1 VIRRATLRLQ
11 ALGAFA
17 AMLIAVSMAPQ
28 PAGATTVQ
36 RVVSPG
42 GIEAWLVHEPSLPL
56 VALNFAFVGGA
67 TADPADKPGVGHMV
81 SSLLDDGAG
90 ELDAKAFQRRVEDNA
105 VQLRFSVTQD
115 YFSGSIRLLKDRQ
128 DPSFDLLR
136 LALNQPRFD
145 ADAIG
150 RVREQIMA
158 GLRRETTDPGSIAS
172 KEWWRTAFPG
182 HPYGRPTGG
191 TLTSV
196 PTITADDLRTYVKQV
211 LTRDTLKV
219 AAVGDIDAATL
230 GKVLDTVFGSLPA
243 TGTRVTVPNALVRDG
258 GRRIVVQLNV
268 PQAVVR
274 MGGEG
279 LMRKDPDFI
288 PAYVVNHILGG
299 GSFTSRLY
307 EEVREKRGLAYG
319 VYSYLLTMRHAA
331 MFMASTQTQA
341 GSTREA
347 LELIE
352 AQVAR
357 MVKDGPT
364 EDELVKAKAYLKGSF
379 ALNFDTS
386 TKIAGILLQNQLD
399 DLGIDYIE
407 KRDAMMDAVSIEDTR
422 RAAKRLAEGGML
434 VTVVGQPKDLASKEP
449 GG

>member
-1 VIRRATLRLQ
+1 VIRRLRY
-11 ALGAFA
+11 
-17 AMLIAVSMAPQ
+17 LIAAAAVSIAALAAP

-42 GIEAWLVHEPSLPL
+42 GIVAWLVHEPSLPL
-56 VALNFAFVGGA
+56 VAMNFAFVGGA
-67 TADPADKPGVGHMV
+67 TQDPGDKPGIGYMV

-90 ELDAKAFQRRVEDNA
+90 ELDAKAFHQRLEETA
-105 VQLRFSVTQD
+105 AEMRFSVTQD
-115 YFSGSIRLLKDRQ
+115 YFFGSIRLLKDRQ
-128 DPSFDLLR
+128 EQSFDLLR

-150 RVREQIMA
+150 RVREQILSQ
-158 GLRRETTDPGSIAS
+158 LRRETTDPGSIGNRT
-172 KEWWRTAFPG
+172 WWATAFPN
-182 HPYGRPTGG
+182 HPYGRPTSG

-196 PTITADDLRTYVKQV
+196 PTITADDLRTFARRV
-211 LTRDTLKV
+211 LTRDTLKI

-230 GKVLDTVFGSLPA
+230 GQTLDRVFGTLPA
-243 TGTRVTVPNALVRDG
+243 TGTQVAVPDMAPRDG
-258 GRRIVVQLNV
+258 GRRIVTQLAV

-274 MGGEG
+274 LGGSG
-279 LMRKDPDFI
+279 VMRKDPDFI

-307 EEVREKRGLAYG
+307 DEVREKRGLAYG
-319 VYSYLLTMRHAA
+319 VYSYLMTMRHAA
-331 MFMASTQTQA
+331 LFMANTQTQA
-341 GSTREA
+341 ASTREA

-352 AQVAR
+352 AQVQR

-364 EDELVKAKAYLKGSF
+364 ADELAKAKAYLKGSY

-386 TKIAGILLQNQLD
+386 TKIAGVLLQNQLD
-399 DLGIDYIE
+399 ELGIDYID
-407 KRDAMMDAVSIEDTR
+407 KRNGLMDAVTIEDTR
-422 RAAKRLAEGGML
+422 RAAKRLGQGGLL
-434 VTVVGQPKDLASKEP
+434 VTVVGQPKDLTSKEP

>member
-1 VIRRATLRLQ
+1 MIRRLRCLTAAAATLI
-11 ALGAFA
+11 A
-17 AMLIAVSMAPQ
+17 AAVTTP
-28 PAGATTVQ
+28 PADATTIQ
-36 RVVSPG
+36 KVVSPG

-67 TADPADKPGVGHMV
+67 GNDPADKPGVGYMV
-81 SSLLDDGAG
+81 SSTLDDGAG
-90 ELDAKAFQRRVEDNA
+90 ELDAKAFQQQVEANA
-105 VQLRFSVTQD
+105 VELRFSVTHD
-115 YFSGSIRLLKDRQ
+115 YFYGSIRLLRDRME
-128 DPSFDLLR
+128 PSFDLLR
-136 LALNQPRFD
+136 LALTQPRFD

-150 RVREQIMA
+150 RTREQIMA
-158 GLRRETTDPGSIAS
+158 GLRRETTDPGSIAN

-191 TLTSV
+191 TLTSI
-196 PTITADDLRTYVKQV
+196 PTITADDLRTYARQM

-230 GKVLDTVFGSLPA
+230 GRTLDRVFGALPA
-243 TGTRVTVPNALVRDG
+243 TGTRVAVPNAPMRDG
-258 GRRIVVQLNV
+258 GRRIVTQLNV

-274 MGGEG
+274 LGGAG
-279 LMRKDPDFI
+279 IMRKDPDFI

-307 EEVREKRGLAYG
+307 DEVREKRGLAYG
-319 VYSYLLTMRHAA
+319 VSSYLLSMRHAA

-341 GSTREA
+341 DSTREA

-352 AQVAR
+352 AQVRR
-357 MVKDGPT
+357 MVAEGPT
-364 EDELVKAKAYLKGSF
+364 EAELAKAKAYLKGSY

-386 TKIAGILLQNQLD
+386 TKIASILLQNQLD
-399 DLGIDYIE
+399 DLGMDYID
-407 KRDAMMDAVSIEDTR
+407 KRNALMDAVTIEDAR
-422 RAAKRLAEGGML
+422 RAAKRLAEGGLL
-434 VTVVGQPKDLASKEP
+434 VTVVGQPKGLSSKEP

>member
-1 VIRRATLRLQ
+1 VIRRWRC
-11 ALGAFA
+11 
-17 AMLIAVSMAPQ
+17 LIAAAAVSVAALAAQ

-42 GIEAWLVHEPSLPL
+42 GIVAWLVHEPSLPL

-67 TADPADKPGVGHMV
+67 TQDPADKPGVGYMV

-90 ELDAKAFQRRVEDNA
+90 ELDAKAFQQRLEENA
-105 VQLRFSVTQD
+105 VELRFSVTQD
-115 YFSGSIRLLKDRQ
+115 YFFGSIRLLKDRQ
-128 DPSFDLLR
+128 EQSFDLLR
-136 LALNQPRFD
+136 LALSRPRFD

-150 RVREQIMA
+150 RVREQILS
-158 GLRRETTDPGSIAS
+158 GLRRETTDPGSIGNRA
-172 KEWWRTAFPG
+172 WWATAFPN

-191 TLTSV
+191 SLTSV
-196 PTITADDLRTYVKQV
+196 PTITADDLRTFARQV
-211 LTRDTLKV
+211 LTRDTLKI

-230 GKVLDTVFGSLPA
+230 GQTLDRVFGALPA
-243 TGTRVTVPNALVRDG
+243 TGTRIAVPDAPVRDG
-258 GRRIVVQLNV
+258 GRRIVTQLAV

-274 MGGEG
+274 LGGAG
-279 LMRKDPDFI
+279 VMRKDPDFI

-307 EEVREKRGLAYG
+307 DEVREKRGLAYG
-319 VYSYLLTMRHAA
+319 VYSYLMTMRHAA
-331 MFMASTQTQA
+331 LFMANTQTQA
-341 GSTREA
+341 DSTREA

-352 AQVAR
+352 AQVQR

-364 EDELVKAKAYLKGSF
+364 EDELAKAKAYLKGSY

-386 TKIAGILLQNQLD
+386 SKIASILLQNQLD
-399 DLGIDYIE
+399 ELGIDYID
-407 KRDAMMDAVSIEDTR
+407 KRNGLMDAVTIEDTR
-422 RAAKRLAEGGML
+422 RAAKRLGQGGLL
-434 VTVVGQPKDLASKEP
+434 VTVVGQPKDLTSKEP

>member
-1 VIRRATLRLQ
+1 MIRRATLRLQ

-243 TGTRVTVPNALVRDG
+243 TGTRITVPDALVRDG

-364 EDELVKAKAYLKGSF
+364 EDELVKAKAYLKGSY

>member
-1 VIRRATLRLQ
+1 VIRRLRC
-11 ALGAFA
+11 
-17 AMLIAVSMAPQ
+17 LIAAAAVSIAALAAQ
-28 PAGATTVQ
+28 PVGATTVQ

-42 GIEAWLVHEPSLPL
+42 GIVAWLVHEPSLPL

-67 TADPADKPGVGHMV
+67 TEDPTDKPGVGYMV

-90 ELDAKAFQRRVEDNA
+90 ELDAKAFQQRLEENA
-105 VQLRFSVTQD
+105 VELRFSVTQD
-115 YFSGSIRLLKDRQ
+115 YFFGSIRLLKDRQ
-128 DPSFDLLR
+128 EQSFDLLR

-150 RVREQIMA
+150 RVREQILS
-158 GLRRETTDPGSIAS
+158 GLRRETTDPGSIGNRA
-172 KEWWRTAFPG
+172 WWATAFPN

-196 PTITADDLRTYVKQV
+196 PTITADDLRTFSRQV
-211 LTRDTLKV
+211 LTRDTLKI

-230 GKVLDTVFGSLPA
+230 GQTLDRVFGTLPA
-243 TGTRVTVPNALVRDG
+243 TGTRVAVPDATVRDG
-258 GRRIVVQLNV
+258 GKRIVTQLAV

-274 MGGEG
+274 LGGAG
-279 LMRKDPDFI
+279 VMRKDPDFI
-288 PAYVVNHILGG
+288 PAYMVNHILGG

-307 EEVREKRGLAYG
+307 DEVREKRGLAYG
-319 VYSYLLTMRHAA
+319 VYSYLMTMRHAA
-331 MFMASTQTQA
+331 MFMANTQTQA
-341 GSTREA
+341 DSTREA

-352 AQVAR
+352 AQIQR

-364 EDELVKAKAYLKGSF
+364 EDELAKAKAYLKGSY

-399 DLGIDYIE
+399 ELGIDYID
-407 KRDAMMDAVSIEDTR
+407 KRNGLMDAVTIDDAR
-422 RAAKRLAEGGML
+422 RVAKRLGQGGLL
-434 VTVVGQPKDLASKEP
+434 VTVVGAPKDLTSKEP

>member
-1 VIRRATLRLQ
+1 VIHRLRC
-11 ALGAFA
+11 
-17 AMLIAVSMAPQ
+17 LIAIAAAVIAAVATAQ
-28 PAGATTVQ
+28 PAAATKVQ

-56 VALNFAFVGGA
+56 VALNFAFTGGA
-67 TADPADKPGVGHMV
+67 VQDPTDKPGVGYMV

-90 ELDAKAFQRRVEDNA
+90 ELDAKAFQQQLEDNA
-105 VQLRFSVTQD
+105 VELRFTVTQD
-115 YFSGSIRLLKDRQ
+115 YFYGSIRLLRDRQ
-128 DPSFDLLR
+128 DESFNLLR

-150 RVREQIMA
+150 RVREQILA
-158 GLRRETTDPGSIAS
+158 GLRRETTDPGSIANR
-172 KEWWRTAFPG
+172 EWWSTAFPG

-191 TLTSV
+191 SLTSI
-196 PTITADDLRTYVKQV
+196 PTVTADDLRTYVRNV
-211 LTRDTLKV
+211 VTRDSLKI

-230 GKVLDTVFGSLPA
+230 GKVLDHVFGSLPA
-243 TGTRVTVPNALVRDG
+243 TGTRMAIPEAPMSDR
-258 GRRIVVQLNV
+258 GRRIVTQLNV

-274 MGGEG
+274 LGGAG
-279 LMRKDPDFI
+279 IMRKDPDFI

-307 EEVREKRGLAYG
+307 DEIREKRGLAYG
-319 VYSYLLTMRHAA
+319 VYSYLLTLRHAA

-341 GSTREA
+341 DSTREA

-352 AQVAR
+352 AQVQR

-364 EDELVKAKAYLKGSF
+364 EDELAKAKAYLKGSY

-386 TKIAGILLQNQLD
+386 TKIASILLQNQLD
-399 DLGIDYIE
+399 DLGIDYID
-407 KRDAMMDAVSIEDTR
+407 KRNGLMDAVTIEDTR
-422 RAAKRLAEGGML
+422 RAAKRLTEGGVL
-434 VTVVGQPKDLASKEP
+434 VTVVGQPKDLTSKAP

>member
-1 VIRRATLRLQ
+1 VIRRLHC
-11 ALGAFA
+11 
-17 AMLIAVSMAPQ
+17 LIAAAAVSIAALAAQ

-42 GIEAWLVHEPSLPL
+42 GIVAWLVHEPSLPL
-56 VALNFAFVGGA
+56 VALNFAFIGGA
-67 TADPADKPGVGHMV
+67 TQDPADKPGVGYMV

-90 ELDAKAFQRRVEDNA
+90 ELDAKAFHQRIEENA
-105 VQLRFSVTQD
+105 VELRFSITQD
-115 YFSGSIRLLKDRQ
+115 YFFGSIRLLKDRQ
-128 DPSFDLLR
+128 EQSFDLLR

-150 RVREQIMA
+150 RVREQILS
-158 GLRRETTDPGSIAS
+158 GLRRETTDPGSIGNRA
-172 KEWWRTAFPG
+172 WWAAAFPN
-182 HPYGRPTGG
+182 HPYGRPTSGS
-191 TLTSV
+191 LTSV
-196 PTITADDLRTYVKQV
+196 PTITADDLRTFSRQM
-211 LTRDTLKV
+211 LTRDTLKI

-230 GKVLDTVFGSLPA
+230 GRTLDRVFGTLPA
-243 TGTRVTVPNALVRDG
+243 TGTRVAVPDVAVRDG
-258 GRRIVVQLNV
+258 GRRIVTQLAV

-274 MGGEG
+274 LGGSG
-279 LMRKDPDFI
+279 VMRKDPDFI
-288 PAYVVNHILGG
+288 PAYVVNHVLGG

-307 EEVREKRGLAYG
+307 DEVREKRGLAYG
-319 VYSYLLTMRHAA
+319 VYSYLMTMRHAA
-331 MFMASTQTQA
+331 MFMANTQTQA

-352 AQVAR
+352 AQVQR

-364 EDELVKAKAYLKGSF
+364 ADELAKAKAYLKGSY

-399 DLGIDYIE
+399 ELGIDYIE
-407 KRDAMMDAVSIEDTR
+407 KRNGLMDAVTIDDAR
-422 RAAKRLAEGGML
+422 RAAKRLGQGGLL
-434 VTVVGQPKDLASKEP
+434 VTVVGEPKDLTSKEP